1 MRIFR
6 GASGR
11 SAPANQFRFFE
22 GELAKGQLYTGT
34 WECEPGTLELDL
46 ELTEFCYLLEGHW
59 RFTSE
64 SGVVSEVRAGDSW
77 VFPKGWKGTAEVVE
91 KVRKVYAMMVPD
103 EAV

>member
-1 MRIFR
+1 M
-6 GASGR
+6 GALPLQTNAG
-11 SAPANQFRFFE
+11 FFE

-77 VFPKGWKGTAEVVE
+77 VFPKGWRGTAEVIE

-103 EAV
+103 EAA

>member
-1 MRIFR
+1 MDCV
-6 GASGR
+6 A
-11 SAPANQFRFFE
+11 
-22 GELAKGQLYTGT
+22 GEDNCPPVNSLH
-34 WECEPGTLELDL
+34 GTLELDL